1 MTWWGHATV
10 DVRLDGIRLLTDP
23 LLRARVG
30 PLRSQ
35 GHRPRTA
42 ASSRPGEPGGPGL
55 AGVDAV
61 LLSHLH
67 RDHTDLPS
75 LRRFTRQTR
84 VLAPAGAGR
93 VVRRS
98 VQGSV
103 EEVASGATTEIGP
116 VRVTA
121 TPAEHDG
128 RRDRR
133 GPWAEAVGYLVKGS
147 STVYF
152 AGDTD
157 LFDGMADL
165 AGDDGIDVALLPV
178 SGWGLTLGDGHMGRR
193 GRRGGRAAA
202 ATAGRPGPL
211 GDVAHPGRLAG
222 PPQSPARRRRP
233 VRRARRAAHARHD
246 RRRARARPAHLGPGT
261 DRGPRPVSPREG
273 GRVPG
278 CARCGGC
285 SSSGWSPP

>member
-1 MTWWGHATV
+1 VVSRGCTVTWWGHATV
-10 DVRLDGIRLLTDP
+10 EVRLDGVCLVTDP

-30 PLRSQ
+30 PLHSR
-35 GHRPRTA
+35 GHRPSPATA
-42 ASSRPGEPGGPGL
+42 EPTL

-75 LRRFTRQTR
+75 LRRFPRRTR

-98 VQGSV
+98 VQGTV
-103 EEVASGATTEIGP
+103 EELPSGSTTQVGP

-121 TPAEHDG
+121 TAAVHDG

-133 GPWAEAVGYLVKGS
+133 GPWAEAVGYLVEGS
-147 STVYF
+147 KTVYF

-157 LFDGMADL
+157 IFPGMADL

-178 SGWGLTLGDGHMGRR
+178 SGWGLTLGDGHMGALE
-193 GRRGGRAAA
+193 AAEA
-202 ATAGRPGPL
+202 VALLRP
-211 GDVAHPGRLAG
+211 RLAVPIHWG
-222 PPQSPARRRRP
+222 TLRIP
-233 VRRARRAAHARHD
+233 VAWRARRSHLLGVAD
-246 RRRARARPAHLGPGT
+246 RFAELVAERAPGT
-261 DRGPRPVSPREG
+261 TVVVP
-273 GRVPG
+273 VPG
-278 CARCGGC
+278 RPIPAPAPAPGRT
-285 SSSGWSPP
+285 P